1 MEETYLPGTVRER
14 IQDLMKEHKV
24 TQTDLASKIGCT
36 DSTLSRFLT
45 EKTDKLS
52 DENIIRIARC
62 FQVST
67 DFLLGV
73 TNVPDR
79 KNYEISELGLSV
91 QAARNLYTGKVNT
104 EVVNRLLENRRFAEL
119 TYMIGQYFDDTLAAG
134 FAAQNKMISY
144 TSALL
149 RSEAG
154 TDASTQAFREASRLK
169 VPVYQADLTTIQTQF
184 MSAVKEIKKEI
195 GSDLSAAQQLSEE
208 TTKKMF
214 SELTKGLDISHPS
227 ISPQQLADAITGS
240 VSGMDG
246 VDEDALSQLNQA
258 LVNMMKSTLQ
268 PPQEKDHADQ

>member
-214 SELTKGLDISHPS
+214 SELTKGQDMSHPS

-246 VDEDALSQLNQA
+246 VDNDALYQLNQA
-258 LVNMMKSTLQ
+258 LVNMMNATLQ
-268 PPQEKDHADQ
+268 PPQEKDHGDQ

>member
-1 MEETYLPGTVRER
+1 MEATYLPGTVRER

-154 TDASTQAFREASRLK
+154 TDASTQAFRAASRLK
-169 VPVYQADLTTIQTQF
+169 VPVYQTDLTTIQTQF

-208 TTKKMF
+208 ATKEMF
-214 SELTKGLDISHPS
+214 SELTKGQDMSHPS

-246 VDEDALSQLNQA
+246 VDNDALYQLNQA
-258 LVNMMKSTLQ
+258 LVNMMNATLQ